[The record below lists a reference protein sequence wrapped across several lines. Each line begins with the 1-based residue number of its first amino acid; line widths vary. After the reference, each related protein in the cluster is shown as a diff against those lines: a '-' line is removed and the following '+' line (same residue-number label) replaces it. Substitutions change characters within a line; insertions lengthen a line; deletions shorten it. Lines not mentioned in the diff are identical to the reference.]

1 MSKTMVPGSI
11 VIDIYCRFRHTERL
25 DCNDEFVTMKIQMTT
40 DAGCARGVLAH
51 QWFKSLEESR
61 DYCKLVVQK
70 TFSAVRKKSMLAKL
84 EACDSPQA
92 LTNAMTG
99 LTRYSFHQV

>member
-1 MSKTMVPGSI
+1 
-11 VIDIYCRFRHTERL
+11 
-25 DCNDEFVTMKIQMTT
+25 MKIQMTT
-40 DAGCARGVLAH
+40 DAGCACGVLAH

-61 DYCKLVVQK
+61 DYCKLVVRK
-70 TFSAVRKKSMLAKL
+70 TFCAVRQKAMLAKL

-99 LTRYSFHQV
+99 LTRYSFQQV